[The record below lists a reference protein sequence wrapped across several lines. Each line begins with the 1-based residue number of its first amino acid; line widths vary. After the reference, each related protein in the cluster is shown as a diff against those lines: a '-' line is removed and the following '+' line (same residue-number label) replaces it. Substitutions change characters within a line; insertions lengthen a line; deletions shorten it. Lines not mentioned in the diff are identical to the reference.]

1 MFCSSYPYLCP
12 IFSKITMLF
21 SDLYMCPFVPC
32 PCFLKKIFFFSF
44 HFFPSESCGILPL
57 LLLFREKKN
66 VLHKG
71 LGNMW
76 LHGLYFF

>member
-1 MFCSSYPYLCP
+1 MSYFFKNYRAVLEPVHVPICTIFVLLKKEL
-12 IFSKITMLF
+12 IFSFLLF
-21 SDLYMCPFVPC
+21 F
-32 PCFLKKIFFFSF
+32 F